1 MLIILLK
8 NMRIKSDIISIIK
21 TENLNKIKLVSE
33 KFEKDN

>member
-8 NMRIKSDIISIIK
+8 NMSIKSDIISIIK

>member
-8 NMRIKSDIISIIK
+8 NMSIKSDIISIIK
-21 TENLNKIKLVSE
+21 TENLNNIKLVSE

>member
-21 TENLNKIKLVSE
+21 TENLNKIKFVSE